1 MGLRKNVLRYLHS
14 VFDTDPQAVW
24 GLRLSADTAFTWEVD
39 DLTLT
44 LDNVTLALE
53 TSKTL
58 DMLAAE
64 ARQAGYAVQVNPVVA
79 HRTSAGLVDGA
90 GSGTL
95 AELAVQDSTLWSISL
110 PGALAQMQAQGAM
123 VEAVD
128 QLNFMNA
135 DGGWLDL
142 WGRYFDVP
150 RQDGQTDAVY
160 AAFIKREILRTRANG
175 LSIQVA
181 VRDWTGHDIVIREP
195 WRELFIWGKSRW
207 DGGDCRWQDG
217 NFFTFGTIQPRGAVP
232 SDAWQDIM
240 PVIQRNRA
248 IGCYVH
254 DPVFY
259 TQAKVL
265 PVWPDVQPTISFAWG
280 NRMAVGIESGLS
292 PQAGIGRQ
300 TMEYRG
306 IAVLSGAAT
315 WTGGW
320 DTRTWQYGGIIRQAG
335 CGYTTTSDP

>member
-1 MGLRKNVLRYLHS
+1 MDLRKSVLRYLHS

-24 GLRLSADTAFTWEVD
+24 ALRIAADIAFDWEID
-39 DLTLT
+39 ALTLT
-44 LDNVTLALE
+44 LDNVALPL
-53 TSKTL
+53 SQDKTL
-58 DMLAAE
+58 DMLADE
-64 ARQAGYAVQVNPVVA
+64 ARHAGYAAQVNPAVA
-79 HRTSAGLVDGA
+79 HRTCAGLIDGA
-90 GSGTL
+90 GNGTL
-95 AELAVQDSTLWSISL
+95 AELALQDSVLWSISL
-110 PGALAQMQAQGAM
+110 PGALAQIHAQGAIT
-123 VEAVD
+123 EAVD
-128 QLNFMNA
+128 QLNFMHA

-160 AAFIKREILRTRANG
+160 ADFIKREILRTRANG

-195 WRELFIWGKSRW
+195 WRELFIWDKSRW
-207 DGGDCRWQDG
+207 DSGDTRWQDG

-232 SDAWQDIM
+232 SDAWAAIM

-248 IGCYVH
+248 LGCYVH

-265 PVWPDVQPTISFAWG
+265 PVWPDVQPVVSFSWG
-280 NRMAVGIESGLS
+280 NSMSAGIESGLS
-292 PQAGIGRQ
+292 AQAGYGRQ
-300 TMEYRG
+300 TMKYLG
-306 IAVLSGAAT
+306 IAILSGASK
-315 WTGGW
+315 WTGAW

-335 CGYTTTSDP
+335 CGYTTTT

>member
-1 MGLRKNVLRYLHS
+1 MDLRKSVLRYLHS

-24 GLRLSADTAFTWEVD
+24 GLRLSADTAFSWAVD
-39 DLTLT
+39 ALTLT
-44 LDNVTLALE
+44 LDNVTLALD

-64 ARQAGYAVQVNPVVA
+64 ARQAGYAAQVNPVVA

-95 AELAVQDSTLWSISL
+95 AELALQDSVLWSLSL
-110 PGALAQMQAQGAM
+110 PGALAQIQAQGAM

-150 RQDGQTDAVY
+150 RQDGQTDTVY
-160 AAFIKREILRTRANG
+160 ADFIRKEILRTRANG

-181 VRDWTGHDIVIREP
+181 VKDWTGHDIVIREP
-195 WRELFIWGKSRW
+195 WRELFIWDKSRW
-207 DGGDCRWQDG
+207 DGGDTRWQDG
-217 NFFTFGTIQPRGAVP
+217 NFYTFSTIQPRGSLPA
-232 SDAWQDIM
+232 SAWESIM

-248 IGCYVH
+248 LGCYVH
-254 DPVFY
+254 PPEFY
-259 TQAKVL
+259 L
-265 PVWPDVQPTISFAWG
+265 PAGVVQVWPDSQPVVSTGWRYTLSHDVDAGLAGEAGFGYQTAKVSSFAL
-280 NRMAVGIESGLS
+280 LS
-292 PQAGIGRQ
+292 QSAI
-300 TMEYRG
+300 
-306 IAVLSGAAT
+306 
-315 WTGGW
+315 WTGIW
-320 DTRTWQYGGIIRQAG
+320 DERAWNAGGIIRNVGLNIQ
-335 CGYTTTSDP
+335 TLP